1 MLNLRKRT
9 TDTTGRPARA
19 LSPRRRAAVV
29 LASTVALVGLS
40 TSPSFAASVHPM
52 TTYRGVAGCFAW
64 SWSDSGW
71 FSTTVYWHNRCST
84 PHKLEVQWDGNAYA
98 LTKRTVAANGS
109 GNTWTTSD
117 GVKAVY
123 DAGRA

>member
-1 MLNLRKRT
+1 MLNLRKRN

-19 LSPRRRAAVV
+19 LSPGRRVVLV
-29 LASTVALVGLS
+29 LASTIALVGLS

-71 FSTTVYWHNRCST
+71 FEHDRVLAQPLLHPAQARSAVGRQRVRADQAH
-84 PHKLEVQWDGNAYA
+84 
-98 LTKRTVAANGS
+98 NGS